1 VKLEVK
7 IPPGVDEGMRV
18 RLPGEG
24 QPSPDGGPN
33 GDAYCNIHVKQ
44 HAIFKRDGQDLIL
57 QFPISFSQAALGATV
72 EVPTLDG
79 RKQLEVG
86 AGTQSG
92 TVYRLRGQ
100 GIADPHT
107 GVKGDL
113 LVQTLIEVPKK
124 FSKRQQELLRELAE
138 LDEKNITPER
148 KGFMDRIMEYFQLQG
163 TKE

>member
-1 VKLEVK
+1 MSVDD
-7 IPPGVDEGMRV
+7 PGVTPLVSWAAADV
-18 RLPGEG
+18 DK
-24 QPSPDGGPN
+24 QPVD
-33 GDAYCNIHVKQ
+33 
-44 HAIFKRDGQDLIL
+44 
-57 QFPISFSQAALGATV
+57 
-72 EVPTLDG
+72 
-79 RKQLEVG
+79 
-86 AGTQSG
+86 
-92 TVYRLRGQ
+92 RLRCQ

-124 FSKRQQELLRELAE
+124 LSKRQQELLRELAE